1 MAQIIEQIIERVNQ
15 LDSEHQK
22 KVLEFLTQMQTEVFD
37 IDQWFQEIEE
47 IHDDMRSERPILFGL
62 NVQQLLDEVREERLS
77 DFTTR

>member
-1 MAQIIEQIIERVNQ
+1 
-15 LDSEHQK
+15 
-22 KVLEFLTQMQTEVFD
+22 MQTEVFD

-47 IHDDMRSERPILFGL
+47 IHNDMRSERPILFGL